1 MHSFE
6 VHLLWTRSTIII
18 SYNFPSILFST
29 SATQVEK
36 IPFPKYFD
44 EQISSK
50 DNFLEVIC
58 FGYYARKYVF
68 SMFSQG
74 LNWFLKSVYTI
85 REFENTISIKIK
97 RIRV

>member
-36 IPFPKYFD
+36 KPLFRN
-44 EQISSK
+44 ISMNKSP
-50 DNFLEVIC
+50 
-58 FGYYARKYVF
+58 ARIIFWKLFALDITLQDVY
-68 SMFSQG
+68 SQCSG
-74 LNWFLKSVYTI
+74 IKLIFKI